1 MLQSQKHTATTLFQT
16 WLEWNDVAVLR
27 DSNPENVATFN
38 AIVEAF
44 EGYEDER
51 TNYRAVLRQRLLDMG
66 FTEGDI
72 INLFNL
78 R

>member
-1 MLQSQKHTATTLFQT
+1 M
-16 WLEWNDVAVLR
+16 LR
-27 DSNPENVATFN
+27 DSNPEDVEKFN